1 MVSWSPISLDNADFS
16 SLGMGW
22 LCFLV
27 FPIASLRC
35 VSSLTQKRTHL
46 GKHQSSPVFILASR
60 LEEYWY
66 CFTLNMKEIHGL
78 GMSGG
83 RKSTHQ

>member
-35 VSSLTQKRTHL
+35 VFVFDTKTHSPWQAPE
-46 GKHQSSPVFILASR
+46 QSGF
-60 LEEYWY
+60 YT
-66 CFTLNMKEIHGL
+66 CFAT
-78 GMSGG
+78 
-83 RKSTHQ
+83 